1 MKKTLHAILL
11 TLSMV
16 TVATAQS
23 DEPCG
28 ATLLTVN
35 TAPGCPS
42 ILEGFTNPPAFT
54 NSTNAS
60 AGVTIPALTCNGFTT
75 TTLDFWFRVVV
86 PTGGALKI
94 NVSDGGDPTTQTSS
108 FWDMA
113 CYSSSSATCA
123 GSTFALVASG
133 TECTAANYPDLLL
146 TGLTAGSTVYIRMW
160 RQAASVQTANR
171 AYKICVG
178 NPNVIIPLCNTY
190 DGPTNASILN
200 QQPVLSWADNAD
212 AGTFDLYYGTANPPP
227 FVTNTVNT
235 FYVPTTGLSPGTT
248 NYWYVVPKSPTG
260 LPATGCASAVQ
271 SFTTAPAITNNECV
285 GAITLTEG
293 NIVEGT
299 TVYATQS
306 RASSTCSGGA
316 SAFANDVW
324 YKFRTNA
331 TGGAASIDV
340 NTFIENGL
348 SMDAVLEAFS
358 GTCAGLTSIGCV
370 DDGISNDIETLDLT
384 GLAPNTTYYVRV
396 YGWQTSATGG
406 ASPLVYQPFDIEVY
420 GNAVIP
426 IELMSFTGNIE
437 DKANRLDWQTASERN
452 VQNFV
457 VERSNSAEKGFFA
470 IGKVKAVGN
479 SSAVNTYR
487 FDDPSPFG
495 VSYYRL
501 RSVDFDGSEQL
512 SKVITVERKGEKF
525 AINRIFPSPTSGE
538 TTIEFSSNERG
549 LVELT
554 VSDVLGRLVFQKK
567 LSVTEGSL
575 FEKLDV
581 STFMTGTY
589 FVRLKSGL
597 NTTEGRF
604 VKQ

>member
-86 PTGGALKI
+86 PTGGKLKI
-94 NVSDGGDPTTQTSS
+94 NVSDGGDPALQTSNR
-108 FWDMA
+108 WDMA
-113 CYSSSSATCA
+113 CYSSSSSTCA
-123 GSTFALVASG
+123 ASTFSLIAGA
-133 TECTAANYPDLLL
+133 TECLGSNYPDLAL
-146 TGLTAGSTVYIRMW
+146 TGLTAGSTIYVRMW
-160 RQAASVQTANR
+160 RQAALAQTDNR
-171 AYKICVG
+171 AYKICVS
-178 NPNVIIPLCNTY
+178 NPNLVVPNTCSLGV
-190 DGPTNASILN
+190 GPINASVLN
-200 QQPVLSWADNAD
+200 QSPVLSWATNPD
-212 AGTFDLYYGTANPPP
+212 ATTYDVYYGSTSTPP
-227 FVTNTVNT
+227 FVINTANKIISIT
-235 FYVPTTGLSPGTT
+235 GTTPNST
-248 NYWYVVPKSPTG
+248 NYWYVVPKTAAG
-260 LPATGCASAVQ
+260 AATGCASNVQ
-271 SFTTAPAITNNECV
+271 SFTTAPPITNNECT

-306 RASSTCSGGA
+306 RPSASCSGGS
-316 SAFANDVW
+316 SAYANDVW
-324 YKFRTNA
+324 YKFTTNA
-331 TGGAASIDV
+331 TGGDASIDV
-340 NTFIENGL
+340 TTFIENGV
-348 SMDAVLEAFS
+348 SMDAVVEAFS
-358 GTCAGLTSIGCV
+358 GTCTGLVSLDCV
-370 DDGISNDIETLDLT
+370 DDWGSNDFETLDLLA
-384 GLAPNTTYYVRV
+384 LAPNTTYYVRV
-396 YGWQTSATGG
+396 YGWQTSLGTG
-406 ASPLVYQPFDIEVY
+406 ASALVYQPFDIEVY

-525 AINRIFPSPTSGE
+525 TINRIFPSPTSGE